1 MHQPSP
7 RFSRLRRSK
16 QNPITLQFR
25 RAPEHSAGAKYF
37 LINESASMTSTA
49 SPKTV
54 LRSVGITVTATAIAF
69 MVASSMAFT
78 HYRAANHLPQ
88 QVFHG
93 LLGDYTGPAAV
104 GYSML
109 DGWLCLALLAVA
121 ICYPILHALLG
132 RGVFS
137 AVHGLCV
144 LGDRVFL
151 PDGTRCISKWSAE
164 AKMMAGALWPAT
176 MLLIPFLAV
185 AVVLGALYRRLWT
198 EALTAS

>member
-1 MHQPSP
+1 MHHPSP

-25 RAPEHSAGAKYF
+25 RAPEHGEGAKYF
-37 LINESASMTSTA
+37 LISESSSMTSTA
-49 SPKTV
+49 NPKTV

-69 MVASSMAFT
+69 MVASSLAFT

-88 QVFHG
+88 QIFHG
-93 LLGDYTGPAAV
+93 LFGDYSGPASV

-109 DGWLCLALLAVA
+109 EGWLRIALLAVA

-132 RGVFS
+132 RSVFA

-164 AKMMAGALWPAT
+164 AKMMAGAMWPAT
-176 MLLIPFLAV
+176 MLLIPFLSV

-198 EALTAS
+198 EAPAQ